1 MCIYFKLCEMWH
13 DNPDESS
20 IIKRFIDYIF
30 RNQGNIPESNSL
42 GVSENIFRKVSKEL
56 ATYD

>member
-1 MCIYFKLCEMWH
+1 MWH
-13 DNPDESS
+13 NNPDESS
-20 IIKRFIDYIF
+20 IIKRFIDYVF

-42 GVSENIFRKVSKEL
+42 GVSENVFRKVAKEL